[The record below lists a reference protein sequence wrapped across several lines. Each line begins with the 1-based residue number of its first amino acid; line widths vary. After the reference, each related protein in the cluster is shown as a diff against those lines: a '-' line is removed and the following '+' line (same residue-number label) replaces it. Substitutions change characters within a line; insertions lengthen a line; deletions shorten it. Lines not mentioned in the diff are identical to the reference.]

1 MIYNVPW
8 ELMEVNHHHDG
19 VNFIVGFNEQTDWP
33 TFANH

>member
-8 ELMEVNHHHDG
+8 ELMEVNHHDG
-19 VNFIVGFNEQTDWP
+19 VNYIVGFNEQTDWP